1 MINTWNESLLHE
13 ELKDYFSGNTG
24 ITEVPVDGSIC
35 DVVLD
40 DGSVVEIQTKNLGKL
55 KRKLEKL
62 LETRKVNLV
71 YPIAVNTTI
80 ETYEP
85 SGELKTRRKSPKHGK
100 IFQLFAELTGIWHL
114 IGHQNLTITTIFID
128 NLELRMADGE
138 GSWRR
143 KGVSI
148 SDRKLLKIHEM
159 KVFASKS
166 DYAAL
171 VPREIPETFT
181 VADLSQAGAGSYA
194 GKMAWVLGKTGIAVR
209 TGKAGRAFT
218 YRLTEESSGN
228 SIQG

>member
-40 DGSVVEIQTKNLGKL
+40 DGSIVEIQTKNLGKL

-71 YPIAVNTTI
+71 FPIEVNTTI
-80 ETYEP
+80 ESYEP

-100 IFQLFAELTGIWHL
+100 IFQLFSELTGIWHL
-114 IGHQNLTITTIFID
+114 IGHKNLTITAVFTD
-128 NLELRMADGE
+128 TLELRLADGE

-148 SDRKLLKIHEM
+148 CDRKLLKIHET

-171 VPREIPETFT
+171 VPREIPENFT
-181 VADLSQAGAGSYA
+181 VADLSLAGVGAHA
-194 GKMAWVLGKTGIAVR
+194 GKMAWVLGKTGIAER

-218 YRLTEESSGN
+218 YRLTEDLSHNG
-228 SIQG
+228 G